1 MTSISPPST
10 PIGLAQRLK
19 VKLFGA
25 NRLFLLTV
33 LLPTGIA
40 GAYYGLYASDVYTS
54 ESRFVVR
61 SPERQTASPLGALF
75 KGSGFSR
82 SQDDSYT
89 VQDFMLSRDALKK
102 IDGQN
107 AIGKAFASGSVDRL
121 SRFAGLDGDNSFEA
135 LHLYYKK
142 KIDIQLDSLSSISTL
157 SVRAYTPEDA
167 YRVNEQLLQMS
178 EDLVNKLNER
188 GRTDMIRYA
197 AADVAEAASRAKTAA
212 IALARYRNEKGV
224 IDPEKQATIPL
235 QQIAKLQDELLATKF
250 QILQLEKLAKD
261 NAQLPVLRQ
270 RATLLQD
277 EVKLATLQVA
287 GGGDQSLVSKAT
299 EFQRLALEKEFSDKM
314 LASTMVALEQARS
327 EAQRKQ
333 LYLERI
339 VQPSKPDAALEPRRL
354 RAVLTIFVLGLVAM
368 GILSMLIT
376 GINEHQD

>member
-1 MTSISPPST
+1 MTPISPPST

-19 VKLFGA
+19 AKLFGA

-102 IDGQN
+102 IDEQN
-107 AIGKAFASGSVDRL
+107 AIGKAFASGTVDRL

-157 SVRAYTPEDA
+157 SVRAFTPEDA

-178 EDLVNKLNER
+178 EDLVNNLNER
-188 GRTDMIRYA
+188 GRSDMIRYA

-224 IDPEKQATIPL
+224 IDPEKQAAIPL
-235 QQIAKLQDELLATKF
+235 QQIAKLQDELIATKF

-270 RATLLQD
+270 RATLLQN

-299 EFQRLALEKEFSDKM
+299 DFQRLALEKEFADKM

-354 RAVLTIFVLGLVAM
+354 RAVLTVFVLGLVAM

-376 GINEHQD
+376 GIKEHQD

>member
-1 MTSISPPST
+1 MTPISPPST
-10 PIGLAQRLK
+10 PIGLVQRLK
-19 VKLFGA
+19 AKLFGA

-107 AIGKAFASGSVDRL
+107 AIGKAFASGTVDRL

-157 SVRAYTPEDA
+157 SVRAFTPEDA

-178 EDLVNKLNER
+178 EDLVNNLNER
-188 GRTDMIRYA
+188 GRSDMIRYA

-224 IDPEKQATIPL
+224 IDPEKQAAIPL
-235 QQIAKLQDELLATKF
+235 QQIAKLQDELIATKF

-270 RATLLQD
+270 RATLLQN

-299 EFQRLALEKEFSDKM
+299 DFQRLALEKEFADKM

-354 RAVLTIFVLGLVAM
+354 RAVLTVFVLGLVAM

-376 GINEHQD
+376 GIKEHQD

>member
-1 MTSISPPST
+1 MTPISPPST
-10 PIGLAQRLK
+10 PIGLVQRLK
-19 VKLFGA
+19 AKLFGV

-107 AIGKAFASGSVDRL
+107 AIGKAFASGTVDRL

-157 SVRAYTPEDA
+157 SVRAFTPEDA

-178 EDLVNKLNER
+178 EDLVNNLNER
-188 GRTDMIRYA
+188 GRSDMIRYA

-224 IDPEKQATIPL
+224 IDPEKQAAIPL
-235 QQIAKLQDELLATKF
+235 QQIAKLQDELIATKF

-270 RATLLQD
+270 RATLLQN

-299 EFQRLALEKEFSDKM
+299 DFQRLALEKEFADKM

-354 RAVLTIFVLGLVAM
+354 RAVLTVFVLGLVAM

-376 GINEHQD
+376 GIKEHQD

>member
-1 MTSISPPST
+1 MNSP
-10 PIGLAQRLK
+10 IRQLK
-19 VKLFGA
+19 SRVFGI

-33 LLPTGIA
+33 VLPTGLA

-102 IDGQN
+102 IDQQHG
-107 AIGKAFASGSVDRL
+107 IGKAFASTSVDRL

-157 SVRAYTPEDA
+157 TVRAFTPEDA
-167 YRVNEQLLQMS
+167 HRMNEQLLQMS
-178 EDLVNKLNER
+178 EALVNQLNER
-188 GRTDMIRYA
+188 GRKDMIQYA
-197 AADVAEAASRAKTAA
+197 AAEVAEAAERAKAA
-212 IALARYRNEKGV
+212 AMVLARYRNEKGV
-224 IDPEKQATIPL
+224 IDPEKQAAIPL
-235 QQIAKLQDELLATKF
+235 QQIAKLQDELIATKL

-270 RATLLQD
+270 RAQLLGK
-277 EVKLATLQVA
+277 EIETESMRVA
-287 GGGDQSLVSKAT
+287 GGGDRSLASKAG
-299 EFQRLALEKEFSDKM
+299 EYQRLALDKEFADKL

-339 VQPSKPDAALEPRRL
+339 VQPSVPDAALEPRRL
-354 RAVLTIFVLGLVAM
+354 RAVLTVFVLGLVAM

-376 GINEHQD
+376 GIREHQD

>member
-1 MTSISPPST
+1 MSHFFN
-10 PIGLAQRLK
+10 QLK
-19 VKLFGA
+19 ARVLGA

-33 LLPTGIA
+33 VLPTGLA
-40 GAYYGLYASDVYTS
+40 ALYYGVMASDVYTS

-61 SPERQTASPLGALF
+61 SPERSIASPLGALF

-102 IDGQN
+102 IDEQQG
-107 AIGKAFASGSVDRL
+107 IGKAFASTTVDRL

-142 KIDIQLDSLSSISTL
+142 KINIQLDSLSSISTL
-157 SVRAYTPEDA
+157 TVRAYTPEDA
-167 YRVNEQLLQMS
+167 HRINEQLLQMS
-178 EDLVNKLNER
+178 EALVNQLNER
-188 GRTDMIRYA
+188 GRKDMIQYA
-197 AADVAEAASRAKTAA
+197 AAEVAEAASRAKITSLS
-212 IALARYRNEKGV
+212 LAQYRNDKGV
-224 IDPEKQATIPL
+224 IDPEKQAAIPL
-235 QQIAKLQDELLATKF
+235 QQIAKLQDEVIATKF
-250 QILQLEKLAKD
+250 QILQLEKVAKD

-270 RATLLQD
+270 RAQLLVGEIQA
-277 EVKLATLQVA
+277 ATAQVV
-287 GGGDQSLVSKAT
+287 GGGDRSLASKAT
-299 EFQRLALEKEFSDKM
+299 EYQRLALEKEFADKM

-339 VQPSKPDAALEPRRL
+339 VQPSKPDAALEPRRV
-354 RAVLTIFVLGLVAM
+354 RAILTVFVLGLVAM

-376 GINEHQD
+376 GIKEHQD